1 MKRETWYLMP
11 RDPLAIGDG
20 RGPVPFVTRK
30 TQPMPLPGTVAG
42 MVRASF
48 LQDRGQVSDEDA
60 RQVLKIRVGAPWLVQ
75 LADPAEGAAGDVV
88 DHLLLAPAD
97 AREAAGTSG
106 AAVLYRGAVH
116 RLGADE
122 GVLWPPSLPALDH
135 LVRLPERTRSGAKLD
150 PPRQRFWPLD
160 ALVRWSLGEDP
171 STDDFRAALA
181 GTRLPDGPEVPGD
194 DDPDQASREEQRIHV
209 GIDDETQTAEP
220 AILFSSTGRRM
231 GSAYAI
237 AAEVDLPPDTE
248 GGPGARDL
256 VVLGGESRLS
266 FLARRSGSGF
276 PGFERF
282 RDHYLQ
288 ALERQM
294 GVAKD
299 HPVGIRLQLLSHAY
313 LPPPNGGPACLP
325 SWHVT
330 GAHPDLPPGLRL
342 RLAALCI
349 PTGPVAISGW
359 NLRAR
364 GDGAD
369 SGGEAPSHSG
379 GGPREIRRLVPAGS
393 AYYFLLEDEDG
404 APVGGD
410 RLVDACEA
418 LWWTLIDP
426 RGPGEDPEPSQFRTS
441 AGDDGYGRI
450 LPGYWCGDCESWS
463 QEESP

>member
-1 MKRETWYLMP
+1 
-11 RDPLAIGDG
+11 
-20 RGPVPFVTRK
+20 
-30 TQPMPLPGTVAG
+30 
-42 MVRASF
+42 
-48 LQDRGQVSDEDA
+48 
-60 RQVLKIRVGAPWLVQ
+60 VQ
-75 LADPAEGAAGDVV
+75 LADPAEGPAGDVV

-97 AREAAGTSG
+97 AMEAAGSSS

-116 RLGADE
+116 RLVADE
-122 GVLWPPSLPALDH
+122 GVLWPPSFPALDH

-282 RDHYLQ
+282 RDRYVQ
-288 ALERQM
+288 ALSALKGASDENTI
-294 GVAKD
+294 
-299 HPVGIRLQLLSHAY
+299 GIRLQLLSHAD
-313 LPPPNGGPACLP
+313 LSPEDGGSACLP
-325 SWHVT
+325 SWHET
-330 GAHPDLPPGLRL
+330 GQHPDLPPGLRL
-342 RLAALCI
+342 CLVALCI
-349 PTGPVAISGW
+349 PAGPVAISGW

-379 GGPREIRRLVPAGS
+379 GGPRKVGRLVPAGS
-393 AYYFLLEDEDG
+393 VYYFALKDDNGARVGDE
-404 APVGGD
+404 
-410 RLVDACEA
+410 RLVEVCEA
-418 LWWTLIDP
+418 LWWKLVDP
-426 RGPGEDPEPSQFRTS
+426 QGPGERPESSEFRAG

-450 LPGYWCGDCESWS
+450 LPGYWRRDCESWS
-463 QEESP
+463 QDESA